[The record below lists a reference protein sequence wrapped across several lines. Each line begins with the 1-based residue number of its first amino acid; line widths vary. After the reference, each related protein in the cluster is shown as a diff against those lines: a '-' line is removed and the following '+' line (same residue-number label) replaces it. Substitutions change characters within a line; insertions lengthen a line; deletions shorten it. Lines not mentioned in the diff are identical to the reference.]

1 MKVKAVLQSVGDST
15 MNRNKRDLIAT
26 AGVLLVGVFFLAT
39 SFCADPVGTS
49 AAVPEPYSSQEVVH
63 EMSIVPEIDV
73 ANSLTDAD
81 SE

>member
-1 MKVKAVLQSVGDST
+1 
-15 MNRNKRDLIAT
+15 MNRNKRDLVAT

-39 SFCADPVGTS
+39 SFWTEPANTS

-63 EMSIVPEIDV
+63 ESSVVPEIDV
-73 ANSLTDAD
+73 ANSLTHAD